1 MKITALIGAEIV
13 HIFRKIKQENVSN
26 GFYLKDSRN
35 LCMCFLKHLNTAG
48 LTVTQQRKCFCSNET
63 NSVCQVSVSL
73 YKDNS

>member
-35 LCMCFLKHLNTAG
+35 LCVFFKILNTAG